1 MGIYKMAEQSVYL
14 GNPNLKRANVSQEW
28 TKKEVEEYSKCMKDP
43 LYFIQTYIRIVSL
56 DEGLVPF
63 KLYDF
68 QKEMVGTFHS
78 NRFTICKLPRQSG
91 KSTTIIAYLL
101 HYVLFNAS
109 VNVAILA
116 NKAATARDLLG
127 RLQLAYEHLPKWLQ
141 QGVMSWNKGSLELE
155 NGSKILASS
164 TSASAVRGG
173 SYNIIFLDEF
183 AYVPSNVAEQFFSS
197 VYPTISAGKT
207 TKVMIVSTPHGMN
220 MFYKLWNDAE
230 NGRNTYIPIEVH
242 WSEVPGRDEAW
253 KAETIKNTNEQQ
265 FNTEFECEFL
275 GSIDTLIGTRKL
287 RTLSY
292 IPPIASNAGL
302 DVFVKPQEG
311 HTYVLTADVS
321 RGTSND
327 YSAFLVFD
335 VSQMPYTI
343 VAKYRDNEI
352 KPLLFP
358 AKIYDV
364 ARAYNQ
370 AFVLIEV
377 NDIGEQV
384 ASTMQFDLEYDNL
397 IMASMRGRAGQVL
410 GGGFSGGRAQLGV
423 RTTKAVKRIGC
434 SNLKQLI
441 EDDKLIIQDLQIISE
456 LSTFIVKG
464 QSFEAD
470 DGCTDDLV
478 ACMFIF
484 AWATDQTYFKELTD
498 MDIRQTMMR
507 EQQDML
513 EQDMAP
519 FGFVVNGLEDEN
531 IGTMVDEYGT
541 RWSPV
546 VRDYGSDW

>member
-1 MGIYKMAEQSVYL
+1 MVDATYL
-14 GNPNLKRANVSQEW
+14 GNPNLKKANVQQSW
-28 TKKEVEEYSKCMKDP
+28 TKKQLQEYSDCMEDP
-43 LYFIQTYIRIVSL
+43 IYFIKNYVKIISL
-56 DEGLVPF
+56 DEGLVSFDMYP
-63 KLYDF
+63 F

-91 KSTTIIAYLL
+91 KSTVMISYLL
-101 HYVLFNAS
+101 HYALFNPS
-109 VNVAILA
+109 VNIAILA
-116 NKAATARDLLG
+116 NKAATARDLLS

-197 VYPTISAGKT
+197 VYPTISSGKT

-220 MFYKLWNDAE
+220 MFYKIWTDAE
-230 NGRNTYIPIEVH
+230 EKRNTYVPIEVH
-242 WSEVPGRDEAW
+242 WSEIPGRDEKW
-253 KAETIKNTNEQQ
+253 KKETIANTSEQQ

-275 GSIDTLIGTRKL
+275 GSINTLITAKKL
-287 RTLSY
+287 RT
-292 IPPIASNAGL
+292 IPYREPKQSNAGL
-302 DVFVKPQEG
+302 DVHISPQEG
-311 HTYVLTADVS
+311 HTYVITADVA
-321 RGTSND
+321 RGTQND
-327 YSAFLVFD
+327 YSAFIVVD
-335 VSQMPYTI
+335 VTEMPYR
-343 VAKYRDNEI
+343 VVSKYRDNEI

-358 AKIYDV
+358 AKIYEV

-370 AFVLIEV
+370 AFVLVEV

-384 ASTMQFDLEYDNL
+384 ANTLQFDLEYDNL
-397 IMASMRGRAGQVL
+397 IMASMRGRSGQVL
-410 GGGFSGGRAQLGV
+410 GGGFSGGKAQLGV

-441 EDDKLIIQDLQIISE
+441 EDDKLIVEDLDIISE

-464 QSFEAD
+464 SSYEAD
-470 DGCTDDLV
+470 DGCNDDLV
-478 ACMFIF
+478 ACLFIF
-484 AWATDQTYFKELTD
+484 AWVTDQQYFKELTD
-498 MDIRQTMMR
+498 SDVRMTMMR
-507 EQQDML
+507 EQQNAL

-519 FGFVVNGLEDEN
+519 FGFVINGLEDEN
-531 IGTMVDEYGT
+531 IGNMVDEYGT
-541 RWSPV
+541 KWAAV

>member
-1 MGIYKMAEQSVYL
+1 MNDVTYL
-14 GNPNLKRANVSQEW
+14 GNPNLKKANVQQEW
-28 TKKEVEEYSKCMKDP
+28 TEEQVKEYARCMQDP
-43 LYFIQTYIRIVSL
+43 LYFIQTYVRIVSL
-56 DEGLVPF
+56 DEGLIPF
-63 KLYDF
+63 KMYPF
-68 QKEMVGTFHS
+68 QKEMVGTFHN

-91 KSTTIIAYLL
+91 KSTTMISYLL
-101 HYVLFNAS
+101 HYSLFNPS
-109 VNVAILA
+109 VNIAILA

-197 VYPTISAGKT
+197 VYPTISSGKT

-220 MFYKLWNDAE
+220 MFYKLWVDAE
-230 NGRNTYIPIEVH
+230 EKRNSYIPIEVH
-242 WSEVPGRDEAW
+242 WSEIPGRDDKW
-253 KAETIKNTNEQQ
+253 KKETIANTSQSQ

-275 GSIDTLIGTRKL
+275 GSIDTLITSSKL
-287 RTLSY
+287 KTLTY
-292 IPPIASNAGL
+292 KTPIQSNAGL
-302 DVFVKPQEG
+302 DVYEQPQKD
-311 HTYVLTADVS
+311 HTYFMCADVS

-327 YSAFLVFD
+327 YSAYLVFD
-335 VSQMPYTI
+335 VTQVPYRI
-343 VAKYRDNEI
+343 VAKFRDNTI
-352 KPLLFP
+352 KPLMFP
-358 AKIYDV
+358 QKIYHV

-384 ASTMQFDLEYDNL
+384 ANAMQFDLEYDNL
-397 IMASMRGRAGQVL
+397 VMATMRGRAGQIM
-410 GGGFSGGRAQLGV
+410 GGGFSGGKAQLGV
-423 RTTKAVKRIGC
+423 RTTKAVKKIGC
-434 SNLKQLI
+434 SNLKQMI
-441 EDDKLIIQDLQIISE
+441 EDSKIVVEDFDCINE

-464 QSFEAD
+464 SSFEAD

-484 AWATDQTYFKELTD
+484 GWATDQTYFKELTNN
-498 MDIRQTMMR
+498 DIRQQMFA
-507 EQQDML
+507 EQQDQI

-519 FGFVVNGLEDEN
+519 FGFVVNGLEEEN
-531 IGTMVDEYGT
+531 VGQMIDEYGT
-541 RWSPV
+541 KWNPV
-546 VRDYGSDW
+546 VRSYKSNW

>member
-1 MGIYKMAEQSVYL
+1 MAESVYL
-14 GNPNLKRANVSQEW
+14 GNPNLKKANVQQEW
-28 TKKEVEEYSKCMKDP
+28 TKEELQEYQRCMKDP
-43 LYFIQTYIRIVSL
+43 QYFVENYIMIVSL

-68 QKEMVGTFHS
+68 QKEMIGTFHS

-101 HYVLFNAS
+101 HYVLFNPS

-116 NKAATARDLLG
+116 NKAATARDLLS

-183 AYVPSNVAEQFFSS
+183 AYVPQNVAEQFFSS
-197 VYPTISAGKT
+197 VYPTISSGKT

-220 MFYKLWNDAE
+220 MFYKLWVDAE
-230 NGRNTYIPIEVH
+230 EGRNTYIPIEVH
-242 WSEVPGRDEAW
+242 WSEVPGRDEEW
-253 KAETIKNTNEQQ
+253 KKETIKNTSQSQ

-275 GSIDTLIGTRKL
+275 GSIDTLITPTKL
-287 RTLSY
+287 KQLTYRAAKT
-292 IPPIASNAGL
+292 SNAGL
-302 DVFVKPQEG
+302 DVHQHPEEG
-311 HTYVLTADVS
+311 HTYFLTADVA
-321 RGTSND
+321 RGTQND
-327 YSAFLVFD
+327 YSAFVVVD
-335 VSQMPYTI
+335 VTEIPYKV
-343 VAKYRDNEI
+343 VAKFRDNEI

-370 AFVLIEV
+370 AFVMVEV

-384 ASTMQFDLEYDNL
+384 ANAMQFDLEYDNL

-434 SNLKQLI
+434 SNLKQMV
-441 EDDKLIIQDLQIISE
+441 EDNKLIIEDLEIITE

-470 DGCTDDLV
+470 EGCNDDLV
-478 ACMFIF
+478 ACLFMF
-484 AWATDQTYFKELTD
+484 AWATDQQYFKELSD
-498 MDIRQTMMR
+498 QDIRSTMMR

-519 FGFVVNGLEDEN
+519 FGFVLNGLEEEN
-531 IGTMVDEYGT
+531 NGEMVDEYGT
-541 RWSPV
+541 KWNPI